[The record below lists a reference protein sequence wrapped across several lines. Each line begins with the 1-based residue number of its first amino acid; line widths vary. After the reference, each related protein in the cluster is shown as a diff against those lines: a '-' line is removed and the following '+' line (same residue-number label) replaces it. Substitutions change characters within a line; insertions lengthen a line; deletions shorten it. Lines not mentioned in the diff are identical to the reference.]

1 MKSCIICG
9 SSSHTKTRNG
19 KVYCGRHYQQL
30 RRHGKVLDRTIYD
43 ANEIVL
49 YDDYAE
55 LICYTRDGQE
65 KARALISLADV
76 DKVKKYKWCYNAVTG
91 MVTACQGRLYLSRYI
106 MDCPAGMQVDHING
120 DRLDNRRQNLR
131 ICTAAQNSMNR
142 LERVNNTSGFRGVSQ
157 RKDGQYEAY
166 IHYQGRK
173 IHLGLF
179 ATLTEAINARLRAE
193 IKYYK
198 EYSPVMRDALTQNL
212 QKEQCL

>member
-106 MDCPAGMQVDHING
+106 MDCPTGMQVDLING
-120 DRLDNRRQNLR
+120 DRLDNRLARVKP
-131 ICTAAQNSMNR
+131 IPPAQRLGHQIALGNIARRPLAPRNR
-142 LERVNNTSGFRGVSQ
+142 TGNP
-157 RKDGQYEAY
+157 
-166 IHYQGRK
+166 
-173 IHLGLF
+173 
-179 ATLTEAINARLRAE
+179 RA
-193 IKYYK
+193 
-198 EYSPVMRDALTQNL
+198 
-212 QKEQCL
+212 